1 MYGLREKARLIEL
14 RQQNGPHKAGPSKYG
29 AFILIALVIFCAVM
43 IWIANR

>member
-14 RQQNGPHKAGPSKYG
+14 RQQNGPHNDGNGKGG
-29 AFILIALVIFCAVM
+29 LVLLIALIIFCAVM